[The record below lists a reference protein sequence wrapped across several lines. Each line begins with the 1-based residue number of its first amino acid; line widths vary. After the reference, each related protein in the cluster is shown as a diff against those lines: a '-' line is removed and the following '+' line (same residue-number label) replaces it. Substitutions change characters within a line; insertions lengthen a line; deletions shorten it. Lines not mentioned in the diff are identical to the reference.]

1 MTPDEMHQT
10 RLMLG
15 LTLAQ
20 MAQMLGYQGENL
32 RQMQFDLET
41 GRRPI
46 RDAQR
51 RLAEAY
57 RDGYRPRDWP
67 RGVTSSADRMD

>member
-1 MTPDEMHQT
+1 MRPDEMH
-10 RLMLG
+10 RLRVGLG
-15 LTLAQ
+15 LTLTQWA
-20 MAQMLGYQGENL
+20 AMLGYEGEHM
-32 RQMQFDLET
+32 RQQAYDLET

-57 RDGYRPRDWP
+57 RDGYRPKDWP
-67 RGVTSSADRMD
+67 DNTQNSPRE